1 MKIYLRCIKT
11 FTQNL
16 ACSQCIP
23 LQAHQDLYVH
33 FCYELSSICVSVYA
47 FCCRLSSIYKHC
59 YKIASVF
66 IYILLQALQKLYA
79 SCLVSVYIRILLQ
92 ALQYLYAFCYKL
104 SSLYMHSVTSFPISV
119 CIYIYIYAFCCKSSV
134 SKYAFWY
141 KVFCSINI
149 FCLRIRVS
157 SETIS

>member
-1 MKIYLRCIKT
+1 MKMYLRCIKT

-16 ACSQCIP
+16 ACSQCIL

-47 FCCRLSSIYKHC
+47 FCYRLSSIYKHC

-66 IYILLQALQKLYA
+66 MYILLQALQKLYA
-79 SCLVSVYIRILLQ
+79 SCSVSVYIRILLQ

-104 SSLYMHSVTSFPISV
+104 S
-119 CIYIYIYAFCCKSSV
+119 YIYICAFCCKSSV
-134 SKYAFWY
+134 SKYAFCY
-141 KVFCSINI
+141 KLFCSINI

-157 SETIS
+157 SETKS